1 MNGRVLAISGATVS
15 VDLPE
20 LRLNERVF
28 VGHDRLV
35 GEVVRLETGHAVVQV
50 FEETGGLG
58 IGEPVVGSRAPLTVE
73 LGPGLL
79 GGVYDG
85 LQRALPELLRRG
97 GPWIGRGVEAAPIST
112 TTTWELVPLK
122 QPGERLVRGEAYAY
136 VMEGHLRHPLLAG
149 ADGELA
155 ELNGGPLHYGTPVGR
170 LSDGRPLNAWQ
181 RWPVRRPRPVRRKLT
196 AETPLVTGQRC
207 IDFLFPLVK
216 GGVAIVPGGF
226 GTGKT
231 VLEQAIAKFADV
243 DVVVYVGCG
252 ERGNEMAGL
261 LTEFAALEDAAGRPL
276 QQRTVLV
283 ANTSNMPV
291 VARESSIFTAISMAE
306 YYRDMGLDVLFLAD
320 SISRWAEALREISA
334 ALEEL
339 PGEEGYP
346 TYLAS
351 RLAGFIERAG
361 TVETLQGGRGSLSM
375 MLAVSPPGADLSE
388 PVTQACLRVAGAF
401 HMLDSGLAHR
411 RHFPAINWTQSY
423 SLQAELAAQAF
434 SRSTHPRW
442 IELQQRCRQL
452 LAEEQG
458 LREIA
463 EVVGREGLQ
472 DRDRLLLQ
480 ISECIR
486 EEFLCQNSFSEDAY
500 SAPEQTAARMEGLL
514 ERYTAAQAQLEQGIG
529 LDTVLQGVTHATGG
543 T

>member
-1 MNGRVLAISGATVS
+1 
-15 VDLPE
+15 
-20 LRLNERVF
+20 
-28 VGHDRLV
+28 
-35 GEVVRLETGHAVVQV
+35 
-50 FEETGGLG
+50 
-58 IGEPVVGSRAPLTVE
+58 
-73 LGPGLL
+73 
-79 GGVYDG
+79 
-85 LQRALPELLRRG
+85 
-97 GPWIGRGVEAAPIST
+97 
-112 TTTWELVPLK
+112 
-122 QPGERLVRGEAYAY
+122 
-136 VMEGHLRHPLLAG
+136 
-149 ADGELA
+149 
-155 ELNGGPLHYGTPVGR
+155 
-170 LSDGRPLNAWQ
+170 
-181 RWPVRRPRPVRRKLT
+181 
-196 AETPLVTGQRC
+196 
-207 IDFLFPLVK
+207 
-216 GGVAIVPGGF
+216 
-226 GTGKT
+226 
-231 VLEQAIAKFADV
+231 
-243 DVVVYVGCG
+243 
-252 ERGNEMAGL
+252 

-472 DRDRLLLQ
+472 DRDRLLLP
-480 ISECIR
+480 ISDCIR
-486 EEFLCQNSFSEDAY
+486 EDFLCQNSFSEDAY